1 VNAFR
6 LTGSK
11 GINITE
17 GGVPAEN
24 AERVS
29 VLWQEEF
36 SIFGITRKQ
45 IHKIIIPES

>member
-1 VNAFR
+1 

-17 GGVPAEN
+17 GGMPAEN
-24 AERVS
+24 AEGVS

-36 SIFGITRKQ
+36 SILRNNKKANS
-45 IHKIIIPES
+45 KIIIPET